1 MTHSNPHLDCVK
13 LYLKDLLE
21 GAVRAWNVVAD
32 VTVSD
37 DRAEAQVTAADG
49 VAVQITCRPGPA
61 GDWQWHLSRLNGK
74 TEQPRNRAYPSVLAI
89 LRALRTELA
98 PDHQVYGLVI
108 TPRSASL

>member
-1 MTHSNPHLDCVK
+1 MTHSNPHLDCVNH
-13 LYLKDLLE
+13 YLKDLLE
-21 GAVRAWNVVAD
+21 GAVRAWDVVAD

-37 DRAEAQVTAADG
+37 DHAEAQVTAADG
-49 VAVQITCRPGPA
+49 VAVHITCRPGPT
-61 GDWQWHLSRLNGK
+61 GHWQWHLSRLNGK

>member
-1 MTHSNPHLDCVK
+1 MN

-49 VAVQITCRPGPA
+49 VAVHITCRPGPA

-74 TEQPRNRAYPSVLAI
+74 TETAAESGLPLSVGDTACLAYRTGARPSGLWPGDHPAVGQSVAAGPR
-89 LRALRTELA
+89 
-98 PDHQVYGLVI
+98 
-108 TPRSASL
+108 